1 MLVTRSGARAIVTVL
16 LAVVGMSGVA
26 AMAPTSHAAGTLD
39 QAQGAANDCFVNAS
53 AAQSFTARR
62 SGELDRIDIWMD
74 VVDPPAGTVTVELRP
89 VDAGDGPT
97 TTILATSSISAA
109 AAVDQGWTTFAFAA
123 PAIVRTGTT
132 YSIVMSRS
140 LTAGTLNFCHQKP
153 GPYAGGLGFSGAT
166 SPPTTFTARPG
177 LDLAFRTYVE
187 AHEFSVSA
195 SSHDFGDQTVGTPI
209 RHAKVFFARND
220 GTVPVVVGRVTML
233 GASDQFLSRG
243 DACSGKTLSAGESCI
258 VMIDFVPLS
267 TGAKSAT
274 LRFTHDAVTGSPTDV
289 ALTGKGVPA
298 PTPDPDG
305 DSDEVPTPDAGPD
318 PRPVTRCHGLVAT
331 IAGTR
336 GRDQL
341 RGTMRRDVIAGL
353 GGRDRI
359 LGLGGNDVI
368 CGGAGH
374 DWISGNA
381 GRDRIFGGSGH
392 DRLKGGAGRDA
403 LAGGAGL
410 DHLRR

>member
-1 MLVTRSGARAIVTVL
+1 MHATRSTAAGLTMALL
-16 LAVVGMSGVA
+16 LALVGVA
-26 AMAPTSHAAGTLD
+26 VMSPGAQAAGSLD
-39 QAQGAANDCFVNAS
+39 QEQGAASACFLDPS
-53 AAQSFTARR
+53 AAQSFTAGR
-62 SGELDRIDIWMD
+62 SGELDRIDIWLD
-74 VVDPPAGTVTVELRP
+74 VIDPPTGTVTVELRP

-97 TTILATSSISAA
+97 TTILATSSMAAA

-123 PAIVRTGTT
+123 PAIVRAGTT
-132 YSIVMSRS
+132 YSIVMSQS
-140 LTAGTLNFCHQKP
+140 LTAGTVGFCHEKP
-153 GPYAGGLGFSGAT
+153 GPYAGGIGFSGST

-195 SSHDFGDQTVGTPI
+195 TSHDFGDQTVGTPT

-220 GTVPVVVGRVTML
+220 GTVPVVIGRVTML

-243 DACSGKTLSAGESCI
+243 DACSGKTLPAGERCF

-289 ALTGKGVPA
+289 ALTGNGVPA
-298 PTPDPDG
+298 PAPAPDG
-305 DSDEVPTPDAGPD
+305 AGDELPAPGAGPD
-318 PRPVTRCHGLVAT
+318 PGPVARCHGLVAT

-336 GRDQL
+336 GRDRL

-381 GRDRIFGGSGH
+381 GRDRIFGGSGN
-392 DRLKGGAGRDA
+392 DRLKGAAGRDA

-410 DHLRR
+410 DHLRQ